1 MASEREPAF
10 LLSNKYDPAS
20 DSPSKFRQAYHQLAQ
35 HRDDLRTQCEAKERK
50 RADMKQAKGQ
60 SYNRKPSIK
69 HSELTAAAA
78 PKTKGSRF
86 SNLADNSDG
95 STIAPPTKH
104 KPPARLTTTRLEELT
119 DEERK
124 QEEKTREAAAA
135 ESKKKRAREEEEEE
149 EVKKKEEKQDEEAKE
164 EGRNEASEIE
174 LGQGWETVKR
184 AGRR

>member
-1 MASEREPAF
+1 
-10 LLSNKYDPAS
+10 
-20 DSPSKFRQAYHQLAQ
+20 
-35 HRDDLRTQCEAKERK
+35 
-50 RADMKQAKGQ
+50 MKQAKGQ
-60 SYNRKPSIK
+60 SYNSRPSIK

-78 PKTKGSRF
+78 ASKTQGSRF

-104 KPPARLTTTRLEELT
+104 KPLSRLPTTRLEKLT

-124 QEEKTREAAAA
+124 QEVTQIKSEIQILKEKKEETRDAAVA
-135 ESKKKRAREEEEEE
+135 ESKKKRAREEEEEEE

-164 EGRNEASEIE
+164 EDQNEASEIE

-184 AGRR
+184 VGRR